1 MNKKS
6 LSSRL
11 FALALAVLC
20 LSYISYQAVSGLAD
34 QVETIEASL
43 VTVEDKISSEGIFVR
58 SEQPVYGD
66 TSKTMEYLVNNGE
79 KVAKNEN
86 IAMFFSDS
94 SSLEAYHE
102 MQSVEDEIK
111 SLQYA
116 YTHLSGG
123 ADGTKL
129 DSLISM
135 DMVNITKTL
144 DSGNVSAV
152 SGNYTNLLQ
161 LVLRRDGERITNEA
175 YQAQLAAL
183 NSEKA
188 AWNSQVGTRASAA
201 TAPASGYFVRHYDGW
216 GKNLSP
222 ENLDTFSLENLKE
235 ALAAERHN
243 EEGTIGG
250 LVQGFEWYFVTAVDE
265 EQASVL
271 RERSTVMVRFPSISN
286 QTLRVNVHEVRK
298 AVGGQALVIF
308 RSGTIEEFYL
318 NARQE
323 EIDII
328 YSSYSGIKVP
338 KEALRQEEGQWGVYC
353 LVGGI
358 TRFRPVQWV
367 YQTDSYYLVEP
378 AESASKGIILYDQ
391 IIVGGKDLEKD
402 KVVK

>member
-1 MNKKS
+1 M
-6 LSSRL
+6 
-11 FALALAVLC
+11 ALALLC
-20 LSYISYQAVSGLAD
+20 LVYISYRAVSGMSN

-58 SEQPVYGD
+58 SELPVYGD
-66 TSKTMEYLVNNGE
+66 TSKTMEYLVKNGE

-102 MQSVEDEIK
+102 MQSVDDEIK

-123 ADGTKL
+123 ADGAKL

-135 DMVNITKTL
+135 GMVNITETL
-144 DSGNVSAV
+144 DNGNVSAV

-175 YQAQLAAL
+175 YQAQLTAL
-183 NSEKA
+183 ESEKA
-188 AWNSQVGTRASAA
+188 AWRSSVGSKASAA
-201 TAPASGYFVRHYDGW
+201 VAPAAGYFVRHYDGW
-216 GKNLSP
+216 GKHLSP
-222 ENLDTFSLENLKE
+222 ESLDTFSLENLEE
-235 ALAAERHN
+235 ALAAERKN

-250 LVQGFEWYFVTAVDE
+250 LVEGFEWYFVTAVDE
-265 EQASVL
+265 EQASIL
-271 RERSTVMVRFPSISN
+271 RERSTVMVRFPSVSS
-286 QTLRVNVHEVRK
+286 QTLRVSVHEVRK

-328 YSSYSGIKVP
+328 YNSYSGIRVP
-338 KEALRQEEGQWGVYC
+338 KEALRQEDGKWGVYC

-358 TRFRPVQWV
+358 TRFRPVQWI

-378 AESASKGIILYDQ
+378 AESASKGVILYDQ
-391 IIVGGKDLEKD
+391 IIVSGKDLEKD